1 MNAKAQA
8 VVTTIPMQE
17 ASIDIWHS
25 KYQLKTKTGEPVD
38 KDINATY
45 ERVAKALAE
54 VESKAKRTQH
64 MKDFIW
70 ALQHGAIPAGCR
82 SWNPERCRRRCS

>member
-8 VVTTIPMQE
+8 VITTIPMQE
-17 ASIDIWHS
+17 ASLDIWSS

-45 ERVAKALAE
+45 ERVAKALA
-54 VESKAKRTQH
+54 
-64 MKDFIW
+64 
-70 ALQHGAIPAGCR
+70 
-82 SWNPERCRRRCS
+82 

>member
-25 KYQLKTKTGEPVD
+25 KYQLKTLGLFEKQRGLEVD
-38 KDINATY
+38 DDS
-45 ERVAKALAE
+45 L
-54 VESKAKRTQH
+54 
-64 MKDFIW
+64 
-70 ALQHGAIPAGCR
+70 LLG
-82 SWNPERCRRRCS
+82 

>member
-54 VESKAKRTQH
+54 VESKAKRTQ
-64 MKDFIW
+64 
-70 ALQHGAIPAGCR
+70 Q
-82 SWNPERCRRRCS
+82 